1 MKHLKTLSFFFII
14 AVLALCIGCGG
25 GKKHYDEEFPEN
37 DSDSGEND
45 SDKTDSGE
53 ETGDSDT
60 ANDDSDTARPDS
72 DTDNGEIIHT
82 DIDSED
88 DSDEPEDDKD
98 NPKDDSDNHD
108 TPADE
113 DSKDDSDEPGS
124 DDDGSDPVQ
133 DDDVIPELPDID
145 EKEDPNVLCTG
156 QTKCYD
162 MYDEMACPASQGDY
176 FFGQDAQYTAANG
189 YCIKKNFTASGEI
202 VTDNITELVWQRNI
216 PSSYSGCTGNSG
228 ALCLHN
234 EAKNYCENL
243 TIGGFDD
250 WRLPTPNELATII
263 DFGKNS
269 PAADEKFS
277 NPTGSRINF
286 WTSAESLY
294 STAGDPRIWLVNFT
308 TGAVEEGDNHAKYVR
323 CVRGDELEGPSFSI
337 LNEGEAEEIVFDS
350 VHNLHWT
357 KNPAAAV
364 NWRLAL
370 SYCVN
375 LEYNGETGWRLPTVN
390 ELATILDYSRKAP
403 ASEFPTLQTPNL
415 WTSTTYYS
423 GNPEGYNTAWI
434 VYTAKGEIKSAAKD
448 GIAQILCVK

>member
-1 MKHLKTLSFFFII
+1 MKHLKTLSFLLII
-14 AVLALCIGCGG
+14 AVLALCMGCGG
-25 GKKHYDEEFPEN
+25 NGKKHYDDEFPEN

-53 ETGDSDT
+53 ETGDNDT
-60 ANDDSDTARPDS
+60 ANDDSDTARPGS
-72 DTDNGEIIHT
+72 DTDNGEIIHN
-82 DIDSED
+82 DMDSED
-88 DSDEPEDDKD
+88 DSDEPGDDKD
-98 NPKDDSDNHD
+98 NPKDDSDN
-108 TPADE
+108 PAVDE
-113 DSKDDSDEPGS
+113 DSAENDDNPSVDEDS
-124 DDDGSDPVQ
+124 AENDDDTL
-133 DDDVIPELPDID
+133 PENPDID

-162 MYDEMACPASQGDY
+162 MYDEMACPASPSDY

-189 YCIKKNFTASGEI
+189 YCIKKNFTASGDI

-216 PSSYSGCTGNSG
+216 PASYPGCTGNSG
-228 ALCLHN
+228 TLCLHN

-323 CVRGDELEGPSFSI
+323 CVRGEELEGPSFSI
-337 LNEGEAEEIVFDS
+337 LNEGAAEEIVFDS

-403 ASEFPTLQTPNL
+403 ASEFPALQTPNL

>member
-25 GKKHYDEEFPEN
+25 GKKHYDDEFPEN

-72 DTDNGEIIHT
+72 DTDNGEIIHN
-82 DIDSED
+82 DMDSED
-88 DSDEPEDDKD
+88 DYDEPGDDKD
-98 NPKDDSDNHD
+98 NPKDDSDN
-108 TPADE
+108 PAVDE
-113 DSKDDSDEPGS
+113 DSAENDDNPSVDEDS
-124 DDDGSDPVQ
+124 AENDDDTL
-133 DDDVIPELPDID
+133 PENPDID

-162 MYDEMACPASQGDY
+162 MYDEMACPASPSDY

-216 PSSYSGCTGNSG
+216 PASYPGCTGNSG
-228 ALCLHN
+228 TLCLHN

-323 CVRGDELEGPSFSI
+323 CVRGEELEEPSFSI
-337 LNEGEAEEIVFDS
+337 LNEGDAEEIVFDS

-403 ASEFPTLQTPNL
+403 ASEFPALQTPNL

-448 GIAQILCVK
+448 GIAQVLCVK

>member
-25 GKKHYDEEFPEN
+25 GKKHYDDEFPEN

-53 ETGDSDT
+53 ETGDNDT

-88 DSDEPEDDKD
+88 DSDEPGDDND
-98 NPKDDSDNHD
+98 NPKDDSDN
-108 TPADE
+108 PAVDE
-113 DSKDDSDEPGS
+113 DSAENDDNPSVDEDS
-124 DDDGSDPVQ
+124 AENDDDTL
-133 DDDVIPELPDID
+133 PENPDID

-162 MYDEMACPASQGDY
+162 MYDEMACPASPSDY

-216 PSSYSGCTGNSG
+216 PASYPGCTGNSG
-228 ALCLHN
+228 TLCLHN

-323 CVRGDELEGPSFSI
+323 CVRGEELEEPSFSI
-337 LNEGEAEEIVFDS
+337 LNEGDAEEIVFDS

-403 ASEFPTLQTPNL
+403 ASEFPALQTPNL